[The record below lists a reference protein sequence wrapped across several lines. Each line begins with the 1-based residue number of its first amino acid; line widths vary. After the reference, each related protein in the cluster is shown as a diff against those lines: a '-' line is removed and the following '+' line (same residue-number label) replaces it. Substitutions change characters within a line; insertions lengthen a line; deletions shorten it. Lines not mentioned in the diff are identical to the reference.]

1 MSKIQFSVNNRSLS
15 VAQSRGAK
23 INAIKM
29 EIAQV
34 KNEAKMGLISQD
46 EAQMKIA
53 TLESKLNEVEF
64 GPSSEITP
72 EIAPAMTPQGE
83 TPKFNSDNFA
93 QNESSNFIQQQDA
106 FFQQQASYN
115 RAFHNI

>member
-1 MSKIQFSVNNRSLS
+1 MSKVQFGVNNSSLY
-15 VAQSRGAK
+15 VAQSKGAK

-29 EIAQV
+29 EIAQI
-34 KNEAKMGLISQD
+34 KNQAKMGLISQD

-53 TLESKLNEVEF
+53 TLESKMNEVEF

-72 EIAPAMTPQGE
+72 EIAPAMTPQKE
-83 TPKFNSDNFA
+83 TPEFSSDNFT